1 MLPIIAKE
9 KLAEYVD
16 IFCEIGYFNTHDT
29 EKLLQAA
36 NKFGIRSKTH
46 VNQFN
51 IIGGVKASVEN
62 GANLCGSFR
71 RNF

>member
-36 NKFGIRSKTH
+36 NKFGSDQKLMLINSTLLRSKS
-46 VNQFN
+46 
-51 IIGGVKASVEN
+51 ICRKWS
-62 GANLCGSFR
+62 NLCGSFR